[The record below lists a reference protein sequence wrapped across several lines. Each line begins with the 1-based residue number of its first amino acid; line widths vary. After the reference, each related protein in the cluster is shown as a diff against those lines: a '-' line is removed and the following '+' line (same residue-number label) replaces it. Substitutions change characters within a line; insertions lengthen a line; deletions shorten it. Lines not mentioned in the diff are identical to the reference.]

1 MKPNKDYTNMK
12 QKARRFLLGM
22 NFVDGFI
29 YKTVIYVLL
38 ISFSYI
44 YLYPVLFMMVN
55 SFMSVEDLIN
65 PGIKW
70 VPTSLQFS
78 NYERAMQVLQF
89 PGSIFGTTEY
99 VLKVSVLVTLSS
111 ALIGYG
117 FARFEFPLKK
127 ILFGLMLATFI

>member
-1 MKPNKDYTNMK
+1 MKPKKDYTLVK

-29 YKTVIYVLL
+29 YKAVIYILL

-44 YLYPVLFMMVN
+44 YLYPVLFMLVN

-70 VPTSLQFS
+70 CQHRSNTRIINERCKYFS
-78 NYERAMQVLQF
+78 FLD
-89 PGSIFGTTEY
+89 
-99 VLKVSVLVTLSS
+99 
-111 ALIGYG
+111 
-117 FARFEFPLKK
+117 RFLEPPN
-127 ILFGLMLATFI
+127 MS